1 MIFGF
6 WSATAGV
13 LPDLGS
19 PFLSQ
24 PVALHSRLGQRGG
37 FGTLGIHSCV
47 HKSQWHTFFITQD
60 IV

>member
-19 PFLSQ
+19 PFCPNLSLYILGWDN
-24 PVALHSRLGQRGG
+24 VAALEL
-37 FGTLGIHSCV
+37 
-47 HKSQWHTFFITQD
+47 
-60 IV
+60 